1 MPRTAI
7 NPHITANQ
15 GGYSRDRSIT
25 AYQRMQSHSAMCV
38 DDYLLARDVLARNGV
53 PILRTNAANDDD
65 IDAKLDPIEYV
76 DNAHMQ
82 ATEAERG
89 IAGAALKTRLHIGNE
104 LGSTNP
110 ARLDTWMQKAI
121 DRATFHKRKVVACN
135 WSVFN
140 PDAGIIDAL
149 PKTRAALLNNGGEMG
164 FHEGTLITPKGVVIR
179 TLQDALKH
187 GAIGGYRQYMQKY
200 GLRVRITEFAASF
213 SPHDGWSTW
222 MSEGEFAQLC
232 DDAARLV
239 YAPDGVEVHVFT
251 LFRWDKGRGF
261 EYIDAPTLQDKFART
276 NAAYEVKEPQVTQP
290 DWQNFDWGKRIDGA
304 FAKATDL
311 INLRG
316 TPFEGSAKHG
326 QIGEGSIVTYWTNL
340 YQSTEGKKYQWY
352 KVLDKDGVERYA
364 AKVADLSFINPPV
377 SADVTYTKAE
387 HDKLIAGLDAA
398 ELEAK
403 AVLTELAGIRK
414 LLKGAPASNGGGF

>member
-1 MPRTAI
+1 MARTPI

-15 GGYSRDRSIT
+15 GGYSRDRSIS
-25 AYQRMQSHSAMCV
+25 AYQRMQSRSAMCV

-76 DNAHMQ
+76 DSAHTQ
-82 ATEAERG
+82 ATEAERD
-89 IAGAALKTRLHIGNE
+89 IPGAALKTRLHIGNE

-110 ARLDTWMQKAI
+110 ARLDAWMQKAI

-140 PDAGIIDAL
+140 PDPGIIDAL

-187 GAIGGYRQYMQKY
+187 GAIGGYRPYMQKY

-251 LFRWDKGRGF
+251 LFKWDKGRGF

-276 NAAYEVKEPQVTQP
+276 NAAYEVKEQPVTQQP
-290 DWQNFDWGKRIDGA
+290 IPAPTEGGVLSALTTIPGVYINVRPQPGS
-304 FAKATDL
+304 ATDS
-311 INLRG
+311 G
-316 TPFEGSAKHG
+316 
-326 QIGEGSIVTYWTNL
+326 
-340 YQSTEGKKYQWY
+340 
-352 KVLDKDGVERYA
+352 D
-364 AKVADLSFINPPV
+364 
-377 SADVTYTKAE
+377 
-387 HDKLIAGLDAA
+387 
-398 ELEAK
+398 
-403 AVLTELAGIRK
+403 
-414 LLKGAPASNGGGF
+414 LLKGDVVKVYPPVNGWVYAEPVNPVARPEGRQPATKGWVSLQNGAVVFEKVPDPTPAPEKYLTFREADIEAAKTALRNALALLEKGAPSTDGDGFR